1 MIWDFLALM
10 ALPAP
15 AGSTGEVD
23 IEAAFK
29 DHGAFI
35 GRVIMRFLGDGPHVD
50 DLLQDT
56 FLTAFRK
63 QDSFE
68 GRSELRTW
76 LYGIASNLCSHHRRS
91 ATRLD
96 RFKGKLAAEGVAEVP
111 SPERSVH
118 RSQGAALLHQAIES
132 LPFKQRE
139 VFVLYELEELEG
151 REIAEL
157 LDIPIGTVWTRLH
170 HARARFE
177 KQVAKL
183 RSGGRVV

>member
-1 MIWDFLALM
+1 MIWDLLTMM
-10 ALPAP
+10 ALPASARQP
-15 AGSTGEVD
+15 GGVD
-23 IEAAFK
+23 IEAAFR

-63 QDSFE
+63 RDNFE

-76 LYGIASNLCSHHRRS
+76 LYGIASNLCSRHRRS
-91 ATRLD
+91 VTRLD
-96 RFKGKLAAEGVAEVP
+96 RFKGKLAVETPEDSP
-111 SPERSVH
+111 SPERELR
-118 RSQGAALLHQAIES
+118 RSQGAALLHRAIES
-132 LPFKQRE
+132 LPFKHKE

-151 REIAEL
+151 REISEL
-157 LDIPIGTVWTRLH
+157 LDVPLGTVWTRLH
-170 HARARFE
+170 KARKLFE

-183 RSGGRVV
+183 RAGEMRP